1 MRLRSRQSRRRL
13 SRSTRSQ
20 SGPRP
25 RPAQRGTPPPPRPGS
40 PPPELASVTAPVDA
54 RWRLPARQR
63 AGSGF
68 LCSRHQVFPKSSP
81 RGPPRPGAG
90 GEGYLGPAITRPGA
104 AGKGRWRLGL
114 CARRSAVVRPPGP
127 ASGKGLGRAG
137 QGQGRRAEPL
147 GVGARVGARPL
158 SLPGQRGFPRAREAA
173 QEVEVFPK
181 AVATRRWPPRGR
193 RPRRRLLL
201 LPLVEAQPPKR
212 FQKTVL
218 HGEGA
223 GGEGPGF
230 PS

>member
-1 MRLRSRQSRRRL
+1 MLAPPAPPLPRAPVRLRSRQSRRRL

-25 RPAQRGTPPPPRPGS
+25 RPAQRGTPPSPSPPRT
-40 PPPELASVTAPVDA
+40 PELASVTAPVDA
-54 RWRLPARQR
+54 RWRLPARQQ

-114 CARRSAVVRPPGP
+114 CARRSAEVRPPGP

-147 GVGARVGARPL
+147 GAGARVGARPL

-181 AVATRRWPPRGR
+181 AVATRRWPPRG
-193 RPRRRLLL
+193 
-201 LPLVEAQPPKR
+201 
-212 FQKTVL
+212 
-218 HGEGA
+218 
-223 GGEGPGF
+223 
-230 PS
+230 

>member
-1 MRLRSRQSRRRL
+1 MTPGSGCLRASGRGAGFSAVATRFSRRAV
-13 SRSTRSQ
+13 
-20 SGPRP
+20 
-25 RPAQRGTPPPPRPGS
+25 PAGLPDPG
-40 PPPELASVTAPVDA
+40 L
-54 RWRLPARQR
+54 
-63 AGSGF
+63 
-68 LCSRHQVFPKSSP
+68 
-81 RGPPRPGAG
+81 G